1 MADYPLL
8 MEWHDSIGT
17 KLQVL
22 FTGQRG
28 GTVSASGGSTF
39 SIGHY
44 SNTWTPHTDPR
55 WKPVIPP
62 ELLFMEKLKGRR

>member
-8 MEWHDSIGT
+8 VEWVGKFDPV
-17 KLQVL
+17 LQVL
-22 FTGQRG
+22 FTGPREGIVTQKGDSNFR
-28 GTVSASGGSTF
+28 
-39 SIGHY
+39 IGNH
-44 SNTWTPHTDPR
+44 SNTWTPNTDPR